1 VSQQQPN
8 TDFVYLLTS
17 HQRSL
22 YRFIIMFVPQ
32 PSDADEVLQDTNMLL
47 CSKSETFEPGTSFA
61 AWSRQVA
68 KLKVLEFFKR
78 NDRRQ
83 TLLDPQVLETVAVE
97 WRDEESSGMQRR
109 DALKACLE
117 KLRAGDR
124 KLIDA
129 RYTAD
134 QPVESIASQL
144 GRPVS
149 SVYRSLERVRMSLLE
164 CIARTL
170 RAEERGK

>member
-1 VSQQQPN
+1 MSQQPPN

-17 HQRSL
+17 HQRSI

-32 PSDADEVLQDTNMLL
+32 PSDAEEVLQETNMLL

-68 KLKVLEFFKR
+68 KLKMTEFFKS
-78 NDRRQ
+78 NTRRQ
-83 TLLDPQVLETVAVE
+83 MLLDTTMLETDAEE
-97 WRDEESSGMQRR
+97 WRDEESSGLQRR
-109 DALKACLE
+109 DALKVCLE

-134 QPVESIASQL
+134 QPVETIASQL

>member
-1 VSQQQPN
+1 
-8 TDFVYLLTS
+8 
-17 HQRSL
+17 
-22 YRFIIMFVPQ
+22 
-32 PSDADEVLQDTNMLL
+32 
-47 CSKSETFEPGTSFA
+47 
-61 AWSRQVA
+61 
-68 KLKVLEFFKR
+68 VLEFFKR
-78 NDRRQ
+78 NERRQ
-83 TLLDPQVLETVAVE
+83 VLLDPQVLETVVVE
-97 WRDEESSGMQRR
+97 WRDEESSGLQRR

-124 KLIDA
+124 KLIDS

-134 QPVESIASQL
+134 QPVETIATQL

-149 SVYRSLERVRMSLLE
+149 SVYRSLERVRMNLLE